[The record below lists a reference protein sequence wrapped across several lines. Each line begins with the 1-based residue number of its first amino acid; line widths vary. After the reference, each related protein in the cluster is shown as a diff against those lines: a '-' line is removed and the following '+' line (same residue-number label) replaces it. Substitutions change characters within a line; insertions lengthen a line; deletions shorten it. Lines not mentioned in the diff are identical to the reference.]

1 MIVLELGK
9 RDLNRI
15 HCVDVLVYKYY
26 RCSLYEF
33 CQKYNYDELFIEI
46 IKQVT
51 SDYSYDKLSYFKVTL
66 DDNFDDRYYKIE
78 EKFTYGVDN
87 RSVAERVVS
96 LGVNWV
102 VEDVIVHKSS
112 SVFLL
117 TGCDSSRDLLVNPI
131 TSTPDIRYM
140 GTGESFYVE
149 VCSDFT
155 NFMQRNRRYDLRKL
169 KYSKLEDLLLVSH
182 KRTLLLFVD
191 VIQKQFYC
199 AWFSPRNYS
208 CFDKYLKNTVAFEF
222 DESVVFKDLMDLFEL
237 CKKNQPDSSLYSNFN
252 IDEAKG
258 KKSGQGISYGED
270 WEDDG
275 YWQSLFENEPLYV
288 KTRVVDEDEING
300 VYKEIEDPYA
310 DIDRGYRGRD
320 YNESDRTSGD
330 RGLEEIK
337 EGLGLEFK
345 ELPSDTYT
353 PFDLGPEPPER
364 EEIDTSE
371 NPFAEDYGYI
381 DDPFSGEGLPF

>member
-1 MIVLELGK
+1 MIILELGSE
-9 RDLNRI
+9 DLNRI
-15 HCVDVLVYKYY
+15 NMVDLLVSKYY
-26 RCSLYEF
+26 NTSLYNF
-33 CQKYNYDELFIEI
+33 CSKYGYDPLFIEI
-46 IKQVT
+46 VKQVT
-51 SDYSYDKLSYFKVTL
+51 ADYGYGRMGHFEIELPDEL
-66 DDNFDDRYYKIE
+66 DDRYYE
-78 EKFTYGVDN
+78 VEKKFSYGVDN

-96 LGVNWV
+96 LGANWV

-155 NFMQRNRRYDLRKL
+155 NFMQRNHRYDLRKL
-169 KYSKLEDLLLVSH
+169 KYTKLEDLMLVNK

-191 VIQKQFYC
+191 VAKKEYYC
-199 AWFSPRNYS
+199 AWFNSRSYE
-208 CFDKYLKNTVAFEF
+208 CFDKYLRNTVAFEF
-222 DESVVFKDLMDLFEL
+222 DESVKFKGLMDLFEL

-252 IDEAKG
+252 VDEKEKG
-258 KKSGQGISYGED
+258 KRGGSDYSTSNGED

-275 YWQSLFENEPLYV
+275 YWQSLFDNEPLYV

-300 VYKEIEDPYA
+300 VYKEIEDPYENE
-310 DIDRGYRGRD
+310 DFGYKSIGEKD
-320 YNESDRTSGD
+320 S
-330 RGLEEIK
+330 LEEIK